1 LRYLSWL
8 AALTAGGL
16 ILAPVAQA
24 GSRPT
29 DTAVALDDGRPLVA
43 VIDSGVA
50 RTPELEGSL
59 VAEFD
64 TAAFPARPAFRPSAD
79 HGTMVATI
87 LARSAK
93 RPIGIVS
100 FRIDDPKGCPAGDP
114 PPCQDDAAPVVAA
127 IRQATDLGV
136 SIINI
141 SLNLQED
148 PAIVDAIE
156 DAGRKG
162 IRVVLAAGNDG
173 LAHPGN
179 LSMARAAFPN
189 AVLVGALDGEG
200 KPWRGTNLPQPGTP
214 GYLYVWQPGVR
225 VPTSLADGTAALA
238 TGTSF
243 AAPIESA
250 TLLGTSAAATFAAR

>member
-1 LRYLSWL
+1 MRYLSWF
-8 AALTAGGL
+8 AALTASAL
-16 ILAPVAQA
+16 MLVPAAQA
-24 GSRPT
+24 GSRP
-29 DTAVALDDGRPLVA
+29 VAQLDAARPLVA
-43 VIDSGVA
+43 IVDSGIA
-50 RTPELEGSL
+50 RTPELEDAL
-59 VAEFD
+59 VAEYD
-64 TAAFPARPAFRPSAD
+64 TAAFPARPAFQPTAD

-87 LARSAK
+87 LTRSAR

-100 FRIDDPKGCPAGDP
+100 FRIDDPAGCPAGST

-127 IRQATDLGV
+127 IRQATVLGV

-141 SLNLQED
+141 SLNLKDD
-148 PAIVDAIE
+148 PAIVDAVR
-156 DAGRKG
+156 DAAAKG

-179 LSMARAAFPN
+179 LNMARAAFPN
-189 AVLVGALDGEG
+189 AVLVGALDDDGRAW
-200 KPWRGTNLPQPGTP
+200 KGTNRPQTGAR

-225 VPTSLADGTAALA
+225 VPTTLANGTAAVA

-250 TLLGTSAAATFAAR
+250 SLLDAGASNAMLAAR

>member
-8 AALTAGGL
+8 AALAASISML
-16 ILAPVAQA
+16 LPAVQA
-24 GSRPT
+24 VSRP
-29 DTAVALDDGRPLVA
+29 AAPLDDGRPLVA
-43 VIDSGVA
+43 IVDSGIA
-50 RTPELEGSL
+50 RTPELANAL
-59 VAEFD
+59 VAEYD
-64 TAAFPARPAFRPSAD
+64 TATFPARPAFQPAAD

-87 LARSAK
+87 LARSAR
-93 RPIGIVS
+93 RPIGIIS
-100 FRIDDPKGCPAGDP
+100 FRIDDPAGCPAGNT
-114 PPCQDDAAPVVAA
+114 PPCQGDAAPVAKA
-127 IRQATDLGV
+127 IRQATKLGV

-148 PAIVDAIE
+148 PAIVDAVR
-156 DAGRKG
+156 DAAAKG

-200 KPWRGTNLPQPGTP
+200 QPWKGTNRPQVGTP
-214 GYLYVWQPGVR
+214 GYRYVWQPGVR
-225 VPTSLADGTAALA
+225 VPTALADGTAAVA

-243 AAPIESA
+243 AVPIESA
-250 TLLGTSAAATFAAR
+250 SLLDGGAGPTLAAR